1 MATGDAGRGEE
12 IPSWLYT
19 LLVVAGQII
28 GLSLIIAIGAR
39 DAGRAV
45 PGAYA
50 FACGFGAVLLLR
62 GRYPLAVLVV
72 TVLGIFGYYILGYP
86 PIGMAVPAAAALY
99 ATAARGRAVAGLVS
113 GFVLLAVSLYFRA
126 AQHESSAVLAY
137 DVLTNAALVGCAV
150 ALGLNVRGRRRLRA
164 QQATIVDL
172 ERSREQE
179 RAARERQAE
188 RVRVAR
194 DLHDSVGHALSVISV
209 HANVAREAIGD
220 GNPPAERALG
230 RVIDATATSLRDL
243 RATLSTLRSPGDGDD
258 RTPVTLAGIDQVA
271 RAARDVGLDVHAA
284 VDTGGA
290 RVPAP
295 VASAAYRIVQEAV
308 TNVLRHAS
316 ATTLTIE
323 VTAESA
329 TLRVRVADDGHGAS
343 PPDAEHRRSGPPEAS
358 RDGADEPEAGPERH
372 GAPDA
377 GLGRG
382 GASLAGDRAGR
393 GGAVVRA
400 GRGLAGMRERA
411 TALGGTFHAADGDE
425 GGFVVT
431 ATLPLPPGGEP

>member
-1 MATGDAGRGEE
+1 MAATGDAGPGEE
-12 IPSWLYT
+12 VPSWLYT

-39 DAGRAV
+39 DAGRTV
-45 PGAYA
+45 PGAYV

-62 GRYPLAVLVV
+62 GRFPLTVLVV
-72 TVLGIFGYYILGYP
+72 SVLGVFGYYILGYP
-86 PIGMAVPAAAALY
+86 PIGMAVPVVAALY
-99 ATAARGRAVAGLVS
+99 ATAVRGRAVAGLVT
-113 GFVLLAVSLYFRA
+113 GIVLLAVSLYFRA

-137 DVLTNAALVGCAV
+137 DVLTNAALIGCAV

-164 QQATIVDL
+164 QQATIVEL

-230 RVIDATATSLRDL
+230 RVIEATAASLRDL
-243 RATLSTLRSPGDGDD
+243 RGTLSTLRSPGDGDG
-258 RTPVTLAGIDQVA
+258 RAPVTLGGIDQVA
-271 RAARDVGLDVHAA
+271 RAARDAGLDVRVSVA
-284 VDTGGA
+284 DGG
-290 RVPAP
+290 RVPA
-295 VASAAYRIVQEAV
+295 VAAAAAYRIVQEAV
-308 TNVLRHAS
+308 TNVLRHAH
-316 ATTLTIE
+316 ATTLTID
-323 VTAESA
+323 VAA
-329 TLRVRVADDGHGAS
+329 DDDTLRVRVSDDGRGTPAPGA
-343 PPDAEHRRSGPPEAS
+343 
-358 RDGADEPEAGPERH
+358 GAAKRG
-372 GAPDA
+372 
-377 GLGRG
+377 GRG
-382 GASLAGDRAGR
+382 
-393 GGAVVRA
+393 

-411 TALGGTFHAADGDE
+411 AALGGTFHAADGDD

-431 ATLPLPPGGEP
+431 AALPLATEVRP